1 MKKLGNILLLL
12 LALAFIG
19 VLVGYGVGNTFDYS
33 TLLAMLIT
41 DTNSFV
47 LGTVDHLLSFINP
60 LTLGLRLYVY
70 GGLTVLGLLMGLF
83 ILIRLLKQGRVFKAL
98 IGFLSPLIVAAFGI
112 AFLSP
117 NFYGTNEPFYAYLLA
132 QFSESAFV
140 NLAFLGS
147 LTILPVLFFGIVTLQ
162 GLFSKRSPRS
172 KVIVKKVKKVVKV
185 KDESKRSVQPL
196 VAPVVT
202 SSVTLPE
209 GVQPLPAQP
218 QGTQADLQLT
228 ELVKLVLSEELN
240 AVRQPSYGGYGSSV
254 DVNTVRRIVTEEL
267 AKFQT
272 HFITRAE
279 AQTMVAQELAA
290 LKQQLKLK

>member
-12 LALAFIG
+12 LTFAFVG
-19 VLVGYGVGNTFDYS
+19 VLVGYGVGNNFDYS
-33 TLLAMLIT
+33 TLLDMLVT

-47 LGTVDHLLSFINP
+47 LGTLNHLLSFINP

-70 GGLTVLGLLMGLF
+70 AGLAVLGLLMGLF
-83 ILIRLLKQGRVFKAL
+83 ILIRLLKQGRAFKAF
-98 IGFLSPLIVAAFGI
+98 IGFVSPLIVAALGI

-132 QFSESAFV
+132 QLSGSQFV

-172 KVIVKKVKKVVKV
+172 NVIVKKVKKVVKV
-185 KDESKRSVQPL
+185 KDQSKLAVQPL
-196 VAPVVT
+196 AAPVAA

-209 GVQPLPAQP
+209 SVQPLPAPAQV
-218 QGTQADLQLT
+218 TQADLQLT

-240 AVRQPSYGGYGSSV
+240 TVRQPSYGGYGASV

-279 AQTMVAQELAA
+279 AQTMVAQELTE